1 MKLFRWKAV
10 VPLIVFLLLAGVAWY
25 LLVDLVVERSVEKI
39 GARIV
44 GAKVDVER
52 AEVRLWDG
60 VVTLRGLQVTN
71 PDRPMTNLVEADEIV
86 LNLRVAPLLEKKLII
101 DTVAFRG
108 VRFGTDRTT
117 SGAIERS
124 SAVSGAIRRDV
135 MAWRDR
141 LRLPTLS
148 FDGLGEIV
156 DVAAIDAESLR
167 TLREADAVRRLA
179 DSARARWVSQLR
191 AIDPRAAVDS
201 ARALVDRLARAS
213 IRSLGLVGAR
223 NAVGSARGLVRALE
237 RTDEKLSALQ
247 AEVRGGLAAARQV
260 VARMEA
266 ARTEDYAY
274 ARGLL
279 RLPSIDAPA
288 LAPALFGELALERVV
303 PFLTWLRLAER
314 YLPPGIES
322 RLRQGPERTRMSG
335 TTVAFPRRERLPGFL
350 LEFAEADVT
359 IGDSGAG
366 AGNYVLRITDLASA
380 PALIGRPT
388 TFMFGRADGSVGA
401 RTIRVGGTFDHV
413 GRPIRDSLAVLVDG
427 VRLPTV
433 DLTAIGARL
442 LLGEG
447 TTELT
452 LVRQGDSLDARWSWR
467 AARAQW
473 ERLGESQSRTSG
485 RVADVLWRL
494 VSGLQD
500 VTIEA
505 HLSGPIAAPRLGV
518 GSNVAR
524 VLATGLRARLGQEI
538 RRAERQVRAR
548 VDALVEDRVGMARGA
563 VASLEREVADRLAAQ
578 RQEIG
583 RVRSDL
589 ERRIRSFGR
598 GMDRME

>member
-247 AEVRGGLAAARQV
+247 AEVRGFEAR
-260 VARMEA
+260 
-266 ARTEDYAY
+266 
-274 ARGLL
+274 RGH
-279 RLPSIDAPA
+279 
-288 LAPALFGELALERVV
+288 V
-303 PFLTWLRLAER
+303 LT
-314 YLPPGIES
+314 
-322 RLRQGPERTRMSG
+322 
-335 TTVAFPRRERLPGFL
+335 
-350 LEFAEADVT
+350 
-359 IGDSGAG
+359 
-366 AGNYVLRITDLASA
+366 
-380 PALIGRPT
+380 GRP
-388 TFMFGRADGSVGA
+388 
-401 RTIRVGGTFDHV
+401 
-413 GRPIRDSLAVLVDG
+413 
-427 VRLPTV
+427 
-433 DLTAIGARL
+433 
-442 LLGEG
+442 
-447 TTELT
+447 
-452 LVRQGDSLDARWSWR
+452 
-467 AARAQW
+467 
-473 ERLGESQSRTSG
+473 
-485 RVADVLWRL
+485 
-494 VSGLQD
+494 
-500 VTIEA
+500 
-505 HLSGPIAAPRLGV
+505 
-518 GSNVAR
+518 
-524 VLATGLRARLGQEI
+524 
-538 RRAERQVRAR
+538 
-548 VDALVEDRVGMARGA
+548 
-563 VASLEREVADRLAAQ
+563 
-578 RQEIG
+578 
-583 RVRSDL
+583 
-589 ERRIRSFGR
+589 
-598 GMDRME
+598 